1 MVFDPSAST
10 SEITNPDSVSER
22 EENKEQSI
30 EASLFQRITQGC
42 QNWCMC
48 NCQCPKNPIWSMIKI
63 WFFPWTFLVNL
74 LIPWTLIFKIGSILD
89 SILTQVMQPLKF
101 GKFGLKWILKISQV
115 LLCIMCGVSLGFV
128 QYGSFY
134 MLVMP
139 ISYQE

>member
-1 MVFDPSAST
+1 
-10 SEITNPDSVSER
+10 
-22 EENKEQSI
+22 
-30 EASLFQRITQGC
+30 
-42 QNWCMC
+42 
-48 NCQCPKNPIWSMIKI
+48 MIKI

-101 GKFGLKWILKISQV
+101 GKFGLKWILKITQI
-115 LLCIMCGVSLGFV
+115 LLCITCGVSLGFV